1 MKASEIIDCTCTVA
15 SISSISRF
23 ACANVWS
30 VLVVTKSI
38 YVTFVGICF
47 AFVNICQKKK
57 EKREKNE
64 KWDLCFIQKSYMY
77 MYMKKSGTL
86 VCNFFVSC
94 DSRVGPTVQTAIFQ
108 FFSLVWQRLSKAYA
122 INCSCFLTGAQNTLY
137 MQKKKERTKI
147 NHPWPH
153 FLAIPNSPVQFC
165 PFPVYPGWQSHTC
178 DPLVLVQFA
187 FSWQEWFPLHS
198 SMSMKPQMKKWNFRI
213 MQILSWHKPLLCYLK
228 HTL

>member
-1 MKASEIIDCTCTVA
+1 MKAPEIIDCTCTVA

-30 VLVVTKSI
+30 VRVVTKSI
-38 YVTFVGICF
+38 YVKFVGICF
-47 AFVNICQKKK
+47 AFVNICQKKNK

-77 MYMKKSGTL
+77 MYVKKSGIL
-86 VCNFFVSC
+86 VCKFFVSY
-94 DSRVGPTVQTAIFQ
+94 DSWVGPTIQTAIFQ
-108 FFSLVWQRLSKAYA
+108 CVSLVRQRLSQAYA
-122 INCSCFLTGAQNTLY
+122 INCSCFTTGAQNTLY
-137 MQKKKERTKI
+137 IQKKKERTII

-153 FLAIPNSPVQFC
+153 FLAIPKLPVQFC
-165 PFPVYPGWQSHTC
+165 PFPVYPVWQSHTC

-198 SMSMKPQMKKWNFRI
+198 SMSMKPQM
-213 MQILSWHKPLLCYLK
+213 
-228 HTL
+228 